1 MIKRTRF
8 LILSV
13 LIVSLF
19 STAPF
24 QAVGKEMPTE
34 RIPVADPATQALVLR
49 LQEIKE
55 LDISTLNKTEKRE
68 LKSEVREIN
77 KELKRAGGGI
87 YLSVGALLVVIILLI
102 LLL

>member
-1 MIKRTRF
+1 MIKKSRI
-8 LILSV
+8 LILTV
-13 LIVSLF
+13 VILSLF

-24 QAVGKEMPTE
+24 QATGNVMSNAKP
-34 RIPVADPATQALVLR
+34 PVSDVPAQALVLR
-49 LQEIKE
+49 LQEIRE
-55 LDISTLNKTEKRE
+55 MDMSTLDRAEKKE

-77 KELKRAGGGI
+77 KELKRDGGGI